1 MVNDWATFCPF
12 CCNLQSIFTK
22 FKHTQVTPCG
32 KRHTPL
38 FLISIF
44 LLVAGSCWG
53 IFFSPPSNF
62 VIYKIWIFS
71 LQNLAKL
78 VKFALGKKK
87 ISEISESFGWNNN
100 NFCLGKKNSYHV
112 NCKTWQFCNNPLILR
127 KQYTNLRFFSWALNL
142 ELCRWPKSKKSS
154 LQPPLMSQLVLPGS
168 QFGV

>member
-100 NFCLGKKNSYHV
+100 NFCLGKKKQLSCQLQNVTILQQPTNFKEAVH
-112 NCKTWQFCNNPLILR
+112 QFEVFLL
-127 KQYTNLRFFSWALNL
+127 S
-142 ELCRWPKSKKSS
+142 
-154 LQPPLMSQLVLPGS
+154 S
-168 QFGV
+168 QFGVM